1 MPPVFIDDGR
11 NDLQWSQVEVILVSY
26 GTNIP
31 KNQSRQACYKAG
43 DAIMVLWGKI
53 REETR
58 QSVSCLSAC
67 SGTKWNPVAT
77 HIHSSWSFDVEKIN
91 KYFYSYIITRMVI
104 KVITIEMITSVT

>member
-1 MPPVFIDDGR
+1 MAQTFQRIKVDKRATRPVM
-11 NDLQWSQVEVILVSY
+11 LSWSSGE
-26 GTNIP
+26 
-31 KNQSRQACYKAG
+31 
-43 DAIMVLWGKI
+43 KI

-104 KVITIEMITSVT
+104 KVITIAMITSVT